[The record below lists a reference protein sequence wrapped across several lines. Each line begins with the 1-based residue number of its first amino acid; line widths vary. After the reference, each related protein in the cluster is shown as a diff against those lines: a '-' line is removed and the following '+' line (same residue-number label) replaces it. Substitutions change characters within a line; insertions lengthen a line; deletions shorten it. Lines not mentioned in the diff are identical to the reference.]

1 MADFKPKVTSVRI
14 GFDDGSQATYLMV
27 QTESFPE
34 AQRIAKAWAKEQ
46 RGKTASDVSLH
57 QGIITAPDQK
67 SEAVI
72 DGLNV
77 WELPF

>member
-14 GFDDGSQATYLMV
+14 DFDDGSQESYLMV
-27 QTESFPE
+27 RTESLPE

-46 RGKTASDVSLH
+46 LGKTVSDVSLH

-67 SEAVI
+67 PETVI

>member
-14 GFDDGSQATYLMV
+14 DFDDGSQATYLMV

-34 AQRIAKAWAKEQ
+34 AQRIAEAWAKEQ
-46 RGKTASDVSLH
+46 LGKTVSDVSLH
-57 QGIITAPDQK
+57 QGIITAPDQRP
-67 SEAVI
+67 EAVI

>member
-1 MADFKPKVTSVRI
+1 MTDFKPKVTSVKI
-14 GFDDGSQATYLMV
+14 NYDDDNQGTYLMV

-34 AQRIAKAWAKEQ
+34 AQRIAKAWAKEK
-46 RGKTASDVSLH
+46 RNKTVSDVSLH
-57 QGIITAPDQK
+57 QGIIPAPYMNP
-67 SEAVI
+67 EAVI